1 MDLDAF
7 FKPVNKQLGGGR
19 LTVSFHPYSELKHT
33 WRRRGGHL
41 TLRVSDYLDHA
52 PDDVAEA
59 FAWYILCRA
68 YEKECPEAMAD
79 KYLGYARS
87 RELWV
92 PKKDTYMS
100 RARNLSFRA
109 RGEARDLR
117 PVFDYVNACYFEGGI
132 RSPDLAWAKE
142 SPAARLGFYFEPLS
156 LLAVNKVLD
165 SEKVPRFVLEF
176 VVYHELLHGVME
188 AKGSPTRRIHHTKE
202 FRERERAFSMYKD
215 AEGWLTKLARSKKGR
230 AGTWIVPQ
238 A

>member
-1 MDLDAF
+1 VDLDAF

-19 LTVSFHPYSELKHT
+19 LSVSFHPYGELKHT

-41 TLRVSDYLDHA
+41 TMRVSDYLDHA
-52 PDDVAEA
+52 PGEVMEA

-68 YEKECPEAMAD
+68 YERECPEAMAER
-79 KYLGYARS
+79 YLAYARS

-142 SPAARLGFYFEPLS
+142 SPATRLGFYFEPLS

-188 AKGSPTRRIHHTKE
+188 AKGSPARRIHHTRE

-230 AGTWIVPQ
+230 SGTWIVPQ